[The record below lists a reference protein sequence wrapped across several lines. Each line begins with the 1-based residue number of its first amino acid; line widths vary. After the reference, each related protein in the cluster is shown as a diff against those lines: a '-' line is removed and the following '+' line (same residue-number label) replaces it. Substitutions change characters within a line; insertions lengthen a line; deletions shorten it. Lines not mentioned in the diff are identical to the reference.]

1 MKKFYT
7 LASHK
12 KTDEGYVI
20 QLDGKTI
27 KTPSGQELAA
37 PTVAMADAIVS
48 EWGAQGDEVKPDTMP
63 LTQVLNTAID
73 RMRDR
78 EAITAA
84 LLKYLDTDLLC
95 YRTKE
100 PQALAARQKDVWD
113 KWLSWFDEHFESPLY
128 TTFDLKAI
136 KQDEDTHKQIW
147 NYMEALDE
155 YYFAVLN
162 IVTSLSGSLV
172 LALAFLEHEA
182 EAEQVFQAMYV
193 EEDYHGELA
202 GEDIHGK
209 EPQLEKKQKAELADL
224 KAARRFLALLDDI
237 DE

>member
-12 KTDEGYVI
+12 NTDEGYVI
-20 QLDGKTI
+20 QLDGKAV
-27 KTPSGQELAA
+27 KTPSGQGLAA
-37 PTVAMADAIVS
+37 PTKSMGDAIVA
-48 EWGAQGDEVKPDTMP
+48 EWAAQEDAIVPDTMP
-63 LTQVLNTAID
+63 LTQILNTAID

-100 PQALAARQKDVWD
+100 PQALAARQKEIWD

-162 IVTSLSGSLV
+162 VITSLSGSLV
-172 LALAFLEHEA
+172 LGLAFLEHEA
-182 EAEQVFQAMYV
+182 TPEQVFEAMYV
-193 EEDYHGELA
+193 EEDYHGALA
-202 GEDIHGK
+202 GEDVHGK
-209 EPQLEKKQKAELADL
+209 EPQFEKKQLAELTDL
-224 KAARRFLALLDDI
+224 KAARHFLALLDDI
-237 DE
+237 DD